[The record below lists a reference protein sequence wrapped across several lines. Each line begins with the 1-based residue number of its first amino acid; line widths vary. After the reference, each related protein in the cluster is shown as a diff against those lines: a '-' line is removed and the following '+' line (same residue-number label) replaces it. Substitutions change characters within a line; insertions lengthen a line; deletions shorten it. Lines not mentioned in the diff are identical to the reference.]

1 MAAKGRTQDD
11 KKTHVQENRALR
23 SLVAGTSAEN
33 NQIILM
39 KKQMTLFSRIAV
51 VAVVGGGLCLSVP
64 VYGAE
69 ETPKTDAAKKTDT
82 TKKSDTKADKTS
94 PAAPLS
100 DKDKNFMQ
108 AAAKGGLMEVEM
120 GKMAQ
125 KQGKSADVKSF
136 GSRMVT
142 DHTKANNQLKSLAK
156 KKGVNLDSAA
166 PKMEKMGDA
175 TFDKDYM
182 AAMVKDHEKDVGE
195 FEAEAKNG
203 SDPDVK
209 AWASKTLPTLK
220 KHLELAKATQAKL
233 K

>member
-1 MAAKGRTQDD
+1 
-11 KKTHVQENRALR
+11 
-23 SLVAGTSAEN
+23 
-33 NQIILM
+33 M
-39 KKQMTLFSRIAV
+39 KKQTTLLSRIAV

-64 VYGAE
+64 AYGAE
-69 ETPKTDAAKKTDT
+69 ETPKADAAKKTDT
-82 TKKSDTKADKTS
+82 TKKSDTKSDKTS
-94 PAAPLS
+94 TAAPLS
-100 DKDKNFMQ
+100 DKDKNFIQ
-108 AAAKGGLMEVEM
+108 AAAKGGMMEVEM

-125 KQGKSADVKSF
+125 KQAKNADVKSF

-156 KKGVNLDSAA
+156 KKGVSLDDAA

-182 AAMVKDHEKDVGE
+182 AAMVKDHEKDVAE
-195 FEAEAKNG
+195 FEKEAKDG

-220 KHLELAKATQAKL
+220 KHLELAKAAQAKV